1 MKRKPPVANDDAD
14 LFRSAIGP
22 VRPLPASV
30 TVLRQPPP
38 KPVPRM
44 RQRDEAE
51 AIAASHTPDPALAQ
65 MLADGVLAWRRPHV
79 SARVLSRLK
88 RGDYAIQDELDLH
101 GLTEAAA
108 RKLLS
113 TFLANARR
121 ERWHCLRI
129 IHGKGLSS
137 ERGEPVLRPLVAHLL
152 GQRGDVLAF
161 ASAPQ
166 NQGGGGATLVLLQ
179 SRPRCA
185 G

>member
-1 MKRKPPVANDDAD
+1 MKRKPPIADNDAD

-22 VRPLPASV
+22 VRPLPETTPAP
-30 TVLRQPPP
+30 RQRPP
-38 KPVPRM
+38 KPVPR
-44 RQRDEAE
+44 QHLRDEAD
-51 AIAASHTPDPALAQ
+51 ALAASHAPDPAIAQ
-65 MLADGVLAWRRPHV
+65 MLAEGVLAWRRPHV
-79 SARVLSRLK
+79 SARVLARLK
-88 RGDYAIQDELDLH
+88 RGEYAIQDELDLH

-108 RKLLS
+108 RKLLQA
-113 TFLANARR
+113 FLVNASR

-166 NQGGGGATLVLLQ
+166 NQGGSGATLLLLQ
-179 SRPRCA
+179 SPQRNHR
-185 G
+185 

>member
-22 VRPLPASV
+22 VRPLPET
-30 TVLRQPPP
+30 TVLPRQPPP

-65 MLADGVLAWRRPHV
+65 MLADGMLAWRRPHV
-79 SARVLSRLK
+79 SARVLARLK
-88 RGDYAIQDELDLH
+88 RGEYAIQDELDLH
-101 GLTEAAA
+101 GLTESAA
-108 RKLLS
+108 RKLLQA
-113 TFLANARR
+113 FLTNASR

-137 ERGEPVLRPLVAHLL
+137 ERGESVLRPLVAHLL
-152 GQRGDVLAF
+152 SQRGDVLAF

-166 NQGGGGATLVLLQ
+166 NQGGSGATLVLLQ
-179 SRPRCA
+179 SARSNRR
-185 G
+185 